1 MQKYR
6 SNLIILIL
14 MLNITGIIL
23 SISVDNALVFQ
34 TQTMQRLR
42 NDSSLLYDHSFPT
55 ENYNVINQG
64 QFAKSPRYSI
74 QQENITSIITY
85 NIDDDGN
92 LAFIP
97 NIWDNLLGT
106 DPLVLADPF
115 KYQQNSTI
123 YPSGDGLDSEAL
135 FVRIGNNGTDE
146 SNLDTT
152 LNTKISSGI
161 SSGWRIKFNV
171 TEDYDVINIS
181 FKWRFDVFDP
191 PAFDNFTELVPGVI
205 LDGSPDYQEI
215 RCRISPPPSSGLE
228 SFWLGNPITNR
239 NPNGTVF
246 YRVGPTVTQ
255 DEEWFNFTGSFQ
267 VPENDAANY
276 TLELGAFMNTREYWN
291 EYFDVWFDNITIR
304 GVQNATD
311 THSPH
316 PIAVGLERTENVSR
330 YNFWARFSEGLWES
344 SIKNVTVF
352 YTRTGVVNVDTNASL
367 AYNASATIIT
377 PAGYNQTYWNYTAT
391 VNFDDVV
398 TYNFTIFDRA
408 GNNYTT
414 VNYQVTIGDN
424 SPPIITSN
432 TARDNPSFIYQSGD
446 GFVTIRINASDWG
459 YGIKSAILNYTI
471 DDGTQIIS
479 HSIPMNKIEVFLI
492 NEVNHTLYEVTL
504 NTSHGIKYGVTLD
517 ISIKLIDEEGN
528 DMLYPNLL
536 TDELLDSDSVAP
548 EITIDDVY
556 ASTKDEGRTFVKV
569 HAEDP
574 FGEITDVF
582 LTVKYLNNNSAVIKR
597 APDGTVFDY
606 SNLPLIYDNASGLY
620 IIRKNPSKTPGGALQ
635 LNFDPS
641 DVAYNITATVRDT
654 GEFTVSYSWGEPYIP
669 PDIVAPKVSIT
680 DLEYLYPGLLRVWV
694 QATDLGSGV
703 NSVILERDSGVGW
716 TDSYTMKYSVNRNLY
731 YTDIQTSWMGNEL
744 FDFRVNAIDNEGND
758 LDENARPTRK
768 YTTQIVVTTPIGLLL
783 AEIIII
789 VMFVTVFTALKMAQR
804 RRLRI
809 VRRRRFDVALRRSE
823 RLAYLGEEA
832 MFGFVAAFGQ
842 SEGVSSLL
850 FWEPRLTG
858 HFYQY
863 LKELADKANTTINF
877 VMQTRPQDL
886 VSFVDFRIEE
896 IGCSAITFAYPVST
910 LPQQWLS
917 SLTLEQVPMGPGQGV
932 LLLMLLM
939 REKWSEVAH
948 NFQDEITEGI
958 RELKNLL
965 LSGEDKETLLQ
976 KTREFRLFI
985 SGTVEV
991 LEEIEIEADEMISDD
1006 IMRDFDLDFD
1016 DEVDQN
1022 SS

>member
-6 SNLIILIL
+6 SNIIILIL
-14 MLNITGIIL
+14 MLSITGFVF
-23 SISVDNALVFQ
+23 SSSVDNALVLQ
-34 TQTMQRLR
+34 TRNIQHLR
-42 NDSSLLYDHSFPT
+42 NDSSLFYDHSFPT
-55 ENYNVINQG
+55 EDANAINQG
-64 QFAKSPRYSI
+64 QFAEKYSI
-74 QQENITSIITY
+74 QQENITSIITN
-85 NIDDDGN
+85 NIDDDGPVS
-92 LAFIP
+92 FIP
-97 NIWDNLLGT
+97 NIWGNPLGT
-106 DPLVLADPF
+106 DPLVLADPL
-115 KYQQNSTI
+115 KYQNGI
-123 YPSGDGLDSEAL
+123 VYPPGDGLDSEAL
-135 FVRIGNNGTDE
+135 FIRIGNNGTDK
-146 SNLDTT
+146 SNLDST
-152 LNTKISSGI
+152 LNTNISAGL
-161 SSGWRIKFNV
+161 SSGWRLEFNV
-171 TEDYDVINIS
+171 TEDYDLVNIS

-267 VPENDAANY
+267 VLENDAANY
-276 TLELGAFMNTREYWN
+276 SLELGAFMNTREYWN
-291 EYFDVWFDNITIR
+291 EYFDVWFDNITIK
-304 GVQNATD
+304 GIQNATD
-311 THSPH
+311 THSPQ

-330 YNFWARFSEGLWES
+330 YNFWARFSEGLWEDP
-344 SIKNVTVF
+344 IENVTVF
-352 YTRTGVVNVDTNASL
+352 YTRTGTVNVDTNASL
-367 AYNASATIIT
+367 VYNDLATIIT

-391 VNFDDVV
+391 VNFDDLV
-398 TYNFTIFDRA
+398 TYNFTIFDGA

-414 VNYQVTIGDN
+414 VNYQETIGDN

-432 TARDNPSFIYQSGD
+432 TDANNTNFIYQSGD
-446 GFVTIRINASDWG
+446 GFVTISINASDWG
-459 YGIKSAILNYTI
+459 YGIKDAFLFYNI

-479 HSIPMNKIEVFLI
+479 GSIPMNKMGVFLV
-492 NEVNHTLYEVTL
+492 NEVNHTLYQVTL
-504 NTSHGIKYGVTLD
+504 DTSHGIKYGATLD
-517 ISIKLIDEEGN
+517 VSIQLIDEEGN
-528 DMLYPNLL
+528 TKNYPNLVI
-536 TDELLDSDSVAP
+536 DEPLDEDNIAP
-548 EITIDDVY
+548 EISIDDVFP
-556 ASTKDEGRTFVKV
+556 STTGEGRTFVNITA
-569 HAEDP
+569 HDP
-574 FGEITDVF
+574 FGDVTGVY
-582 LTVKYLNNNSAVIKR
+582 LTVKYLNNDSAVVKR
-597 APDGTVFDY
+597 DADGTILFDY
-606 SNLPLIYDNASGLY
+606 SNIRLIYDNASDSW
-620 IIRKNPSKTPGGALQ
+620 IIPNHPTKTPYGALR
-635 LNFDPS
+635 LRYDPS
-641 DVAYNITATVRDT
+641 DVGYNITATVRDT
-654 GEFTVSYSWGEPYIP
+654 GGFSVSRSWSEPYIP

-703 NSVILERDSGVGW
+703 DSVTLEKDSGTGW
-716 TDSYTMKYSVNRNLY
+716 IESYTMKYSVSQNLY
-731 YTDIQTSWMGNEL
+731 YTDIQTSWMGNEE
-744 FDFRVNAIDNEGND
+744 FEFRANAVDKVGND
-758 LDENARPTRK
+758 LDENVRPTRK

-783 AEIIII
+783 AEIIVII
-789 VMFVTVFTALKMAQR
+789 MFVTVFTAIKVGQR
-804 RRLRI
+804 RRIRI

-842 SEGVSSLL
+842 SESVSSLL

-858 HFYQY
+858 YFYQY

-886 VSFVDFRIEE
+886 VSFIDFKIEE

-910 LPQQWLS
+910 LPQHWLS
-917 SLTLEQVPMGPGQGV
+917 SLTLEQVPMDPGQGV

-939 REKWSEVAH
+939 REKWSEVAY

-958 RELKNLL
+958 HEIKNLL

-976 KTREFRLFI
+976 KSREFRLFI

-1016 DEVDQN
+1016 DDQN